1 MVREIKEGLHMRTG
15 AFTGD
20 STNITLYFAIAALA
34 LIFLL
39 FILLLKR
46 RKDKEEDQ

>member
-1 MVREIKEGLHMRTG
+1 MVTEIKEGLHMRTG

-34 LIFLL
+34 LIILL
-39 FILLLKR
+39 IILLLKR

>member
-15 AFTGD
+15 AVTGD

-46 RKDKEEDQ
+46 RKDKDEDQ